1 MIEDDGTALQYDMD
15 YLSDFESQGSDSEFD
30 GDTEDDQGVKSPL
43 FLQLTCTLRD
53 RSSHAQPMHPVSIN
67 TLPVCLGK
75 EEVTISMNTKS
86 NKDVGWGRV
95 AHFR

>member
-1 MIEDDGTALQYDMD
+1 MIEDDGTALPYDSD
-15 YLSDFESQGSDSEFD
+15 DSPDFESEGSDVEFD

-53 RSSHAQPMHPVSIN
+53 RSTHGQPMHPVSIN

-75 EEVTISMNTKS
+75 EGVLLSVNVKC
-86 NKDVGWGRV
+86 NLR
-95 AHFR
+95 